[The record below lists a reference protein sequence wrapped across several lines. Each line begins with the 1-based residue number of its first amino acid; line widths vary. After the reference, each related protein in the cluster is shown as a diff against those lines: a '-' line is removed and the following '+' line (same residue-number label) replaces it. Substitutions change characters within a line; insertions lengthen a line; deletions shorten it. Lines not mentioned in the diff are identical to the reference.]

1 MNKKLFTILL
11 TAMMLCTLSV
21 SAQTRGVIKRTNDGW
36 VGLRTGPG
44 TNYSLIRT
52 LHAGDIVYYSSV
64 GNGWSRVKY
73 SPNGQWVGYVATRLI
88 QRSSGSTSR
97 SYSGYTQ
104 SGRRY
109 GVIKR
114 TNDGGVGL
122 RSGPGTNYTLL
133 RRLHAGD
140 VVYYSN
146 QGNGWARVSYTPN
159 GQWVGWVAIR
169 LIN

>member
-11 TAMMLCTLSV
+11 TTMMLFNLSV
-21 SAQTRGVIKRTNDGW
+21 DAQTRGIIKRTNDGW
-36 VGLRTGPG
+36 VGLRSGPG

-88 QRSSGSTSR
+88 QRGGQTYNQPQS
-97 SYSGYTQ
+97 

-114 TNDGGVGL
+114 TNDGWVGL

-133 RRLHAGD
+133 RTLHAGD
-140 VVYYSN
+140 IVYYSN
-146 QGNGWARVSYTPN
+146 QGNGWSRVSFSPN
-159 GQWVGWVAIR
+159 GQWVGWVATR
-169 LIN
+169 LIR